1 MNGKKITFLA
11 KRVNKDNED
20 MTLQVDSVTNTNKNG
35 DIKLYRAVEELKPLF
50 KSDGRNNV
58 GRQYTEQTE
67 HVNKQDG

>member
-1 MNGKKITFLA
+1 
-11 KRVNKDNED
+11 